1 MRFIS
6 YTKGDS
12 YYEFNGENG
21 EKLIVPSQDII
32 LVDDESGAIAIKN
45 TATRCVLGYIVNN

>member
-6 YTKGDS
+6 YTKGDAF
-12 YYEFNGENG
+12 YEFNGENG
-21 EKLIVPSQDII
+21 EKLIVPSQNVI

-45 TATRCVLGYIVNN
+45 TASRKTIGLLITD